1 MEVKVQRGR
10 VERVQILL
18 KYEGLFFVEGV
29 NSGGGIAL
37 LWKEKHM
44 VMLVGYLKKFIDNG
58 VGRKFPSAETHRLLW
73 ASKAVEQTSVLESS
87 EELKESDRY
96 SMVLIGRF

>member
-44 VMLVGYLKKFIDNG
+44 VMLV
-58 VGRKFPSAETHRLLW
+58 
-73 ASKAVEQTSVLESS
+73 
-87 EELKESDRY
+87 
-96 SMVLIGRF
+96 